1 MSAKFARVSNI
12 EIFESMYAKTPY
24 HRKEDVFEGRE
35 ILKENS
41 RNGLCPHLHC
51 DESVSLIDEM
61 ACSQEEFSFSVRICR

>member
-24 HRKEDVFEGRE
+24 HRKEDVFDGRE

-41 RNGLCPHLHC
+41 RDGLHLHLHYQEDTPVIPMVDDMK
-51 DESVSLIDEM
+51 DEFI
-61 ACSQEEFSFSVRICR
+61 SVRICR